1 MPDGASRLTGFMRT
15 FSGKL
20 NSTGGLEKPFG
31 EEQLSS
37 AGVRGGG
44 ETGSCRNYGLYILK
58 YRKVNN
64 NFYPKKGF
72 GYATMTSP
80 KERGCHFFY
89 NYYMW

>member
-1 MPDGASRLTGFMRT
+1 MPEWCITLARSDEGIFREAEL
-15 FSGKL
+15 
-20 NSTGGLEKPFG
+20 G
-31 EEQLSS
+31 EEHHSS
-37 AGVRGGG
+37 AGVRGWE

-89 NYYMW
+89 NYYMWYTG